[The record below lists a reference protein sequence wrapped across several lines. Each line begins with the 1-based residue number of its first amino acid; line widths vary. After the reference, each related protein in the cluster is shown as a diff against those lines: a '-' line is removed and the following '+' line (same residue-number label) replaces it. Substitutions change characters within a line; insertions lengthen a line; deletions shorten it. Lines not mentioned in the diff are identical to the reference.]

1 MVATTTSL
9 RWRSIIPVQPSL
21 ILYVVVVLVAIAIF
35 YLNPFSSTSYCAKSQ
50 IPSHMPFTIFYFTTL
65 HLIFPA
71 ISKHSSGRKE
81 YIYNQNDLTL
91 TETDPRKLS
100 RADNTTVKPCALR
113 HLKKA
118 KRDQNKNKN
127 F

>member
-50 IPSHMPFTIFYFTTL
+50 IPSHMPFTIFLFHDSPPHFSRY
-65 HLIFPA
+65 
-71 ISKHSSGRKE
+71 K
-81 YIYNQNDLTL
+81 QTL
-91 TETDPRKLS
+91 TRPQRIYI
-100 RADNTTVKPCALR
+100 
-113 HLKKA
+113 
-118 KRDQNKNKN
+118 
-127 F
+127 